1 MSTGWPHGMTQVVF
15 YVDARL
21 KPPLRA
27 ETQGTTRDDDKC
39 IAVVKNVEGL
49 VVMDAYTPTLA
60 QAEAAAAWM
69 LDISNTRLP

>member
-1 MSTGWPHGMTQVVF
+1 MSTGWPHEMTQVAF
-15 YVDARL
+15 YADDRL

-27 ETQGTTRDDDKC
+27 ETEGTTFDDDRC
-39 IAVVKNVEGL
+39 IAMVKNVEGL

-69 LDISNTRLP
+69 LDISNARLP